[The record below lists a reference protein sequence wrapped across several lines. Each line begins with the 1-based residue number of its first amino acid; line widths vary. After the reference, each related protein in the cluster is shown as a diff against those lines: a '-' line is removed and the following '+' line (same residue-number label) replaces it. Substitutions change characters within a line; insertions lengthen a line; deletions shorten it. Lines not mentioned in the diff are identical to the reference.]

1 MYCFQW
7 GYCQCASY
15 RPGDPAC
22 SDATVQDME
31 GSGGEVQEVVQET
44 EETEETAQEVVQE
57 VVQETEEPEE
67 SAQEAEGVCGEGP
80 GSCCHGAPAT
90 TCPAHAPVCSEWG
103 YCQCAEYVVG
113 GPPCLY

>member
-1 MYCFQW
+1 MTLANVHLQTYQMYCFQW

-44 EETEETAQEVVQE
+44 EEAQ
-57 VVQETEEPEE
+57 E

-90 TCPAHAPVCSEWG
+90 SCPPHAPVCSEWG